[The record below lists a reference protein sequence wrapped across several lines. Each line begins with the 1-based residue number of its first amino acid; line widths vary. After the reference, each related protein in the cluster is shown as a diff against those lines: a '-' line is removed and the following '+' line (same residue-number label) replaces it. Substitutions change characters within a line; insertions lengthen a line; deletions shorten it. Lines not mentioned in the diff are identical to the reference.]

1 MKKLTVL
8 GIEFKDYT
16 VRESMRRVTMYLNNG
31 VCNTVDFI
39 THDVLLKA
47 SQDEDMRESLEMMDL
62 LIPTSNDI
70 LQAGN
75 VSSRS
80 RGKEIESN
88 LFLKGLLRKIS
99 KEGRSVFLLA
109 PSEARLDSLKE
120 SLLNFYG
127 PLNIVASASGDG
139 TAGEDDFIVN
149 EVNSSLPD
157 IIIMN
162 LESPYAERFIKEN
175 RMKLNTQLI
184 VILRDVSFRVNSRG
198 EVKRGGLGEFL
209 MRRVFRNAA
218 DNYVKE
224 DKAEEG
230 AENPEVEALIQSG
243 KIVELGKVSDEENRE
258 TKDL

>member
-1 MKKLTVL
+1 MKKITVL
-8 GIEFKDYT
+8 GIDFRDYT

-47 SQDEDMRESLEMMDL
+47 SQDEDMKESLEMMDL

-109 PSEARLDSLKE
+109 ASEAKLDSLRD
-120 SLLNFYG
+120 SLINFYG
-127 PLNIVASASGDG
+127 PLNIVAAASKDG
-139 TAGEDDFIVN
+139 TAGEDDSIVN

-162 LESPYAERFIKEN
+162 LESPDAERFIKEN

-198 EVKRGGLGEFL
+198 EVKKGGLGDFL
-209 MRRVFRNAA
+209 MRRVFKNAA
-218 DNYVKE
+218 VNYVKE
-224 DKAEEG
+224 DKAEE
-230 AENPEVEALIQSG
+230 AEEKPDVKALIESG
-243 KIVELGKVSDEENRE
+243 KIVELGNVGGIGKSE